1 MTVAYITTA
10 DNETLS
16 GTAGNDSLAGGSG
29 NDSLEGLA
37 GDDTLF
43 GGAGD
48 DLIVDGAGLDRI
60 DGGAGTD
67 LVSLEQATVPLEVWV
82 NQEGLPGGVR
92 VFNAEAIFLGHYGT
106 RVYATFG
113 EDIIIGGRGGDYIDG
128 GFDDDTL
135 AGLAGND
142 TLIGGFG
149 MDLLDGGPGDDVLDG
164 GADDDLADFSAAPGV
179 VNIDLNIAGPQFT
192 GFGLGC
198 ELAVLA
204 GLERHGHR
212 PVLALHHHAGI
223 AVDAHGDELGQGL
236 AEAGPSPTS
245 WRCSRPRSGR
255 PSRRS
260 RRRRWPRP
268 PTCAR
273 RPRRWRGS
281 HRPASPRRRPS

>member
-92 VFNAEAIFLGHYGT
+92 VFNAEAIWP
-106 RVYATFG
+106 
-113 EDIIIGGRGGDYIDG
+113 I
-128 GFDDDTL
+128 
-135 AGLAGND
+135 
-142 TLIGGFG
+142 
-149 MDLLDGGPGDDVLDG
+149 
-164 GADDDLADFSAAPGV
+164 
-179 VNIDLNIAGPQFT
+179 
-192 GFGLGC
+192 
-198 ELAVLA
+198 
-204 GLERHGHR
+204 
-212 PVLALHHHAGI
+212 
-223 AVDAHGDELGQGL
+223 
-236 AEAGPSPTS
+236 
-245 WRCSRPRSGR
+245 SRPR
-255 PSRRS
+255 
-260 RRRRWPRP
+260 
-268 PTCAR
+268 
-273 RPRRWRGS
+273 
-281 HRPASPRRRPS
+281 PASSTSISISPGRSLPVSAWIS